1 MWKKT
6 VSILFLLVLIDSSV
20 HADNGFTHTA
30 KIKIGG
36 ENQYK
41 AVRLTPQIYN
51 ASHANLADLLIKDA
65 SGENVPYFINTSEN
79 TSGSR
84 KASFFV
90 ETVIPGFSI
99 EKGNRRTDIVIE
111 GLKNL
116 RLCDVTID
124 TDSMFKRM
132 ARTADGTQKEIYNL
146 LLNGASYTDTT
157 IPLHRHIS
165 RDAAYMIT
173 IADGDDKP
181 IKING
186 VIVRYY
192 ADDIVFGGKTG
203 EIYTLEFGRDAVN
216 TPPVY
221 DIERYKNDILRGPMD
236 KVAIGEINYVY
247 AAEIVSAE
255 KIPDAERDYKVVF
268 NIVIV
273 IVTLLLG
280 IVILVTLKRK

>member
-1 MWKKT
+1 MCPIS
-6 VSILFLLVLIDSSV
+6 SIP
-20 HADNGFTHTA
+20 A
-30 KIKIGG
+30 KIQAEAEK
-36 ENQYK
+36 
-41 AVRLTPQIYN
+41 RL
-51 ASHANLADLLIKDA
+51 
-65 SGENVPYFINTSEN
+65 
-79 TSGSR
+79 
-84 KASFFV
+84 FFV

-99 EKGNRRTDIVIE
+99 EKGDRRTDIVIE

-116 RLCDVTID
+116 RLRDVTID

-186 VIVRYY
+186 VTVRYY

-221 DIERYKNDILRGPMD
+221 DIERYKNDILRGPLD
-236 KVAIGEINYVY
+236 KVAIGEINYMY
-247 AAEIVSAE
+247 AAEKV
-255 KIPDAERDYKVVF
+255 PDAERDYQVIF
-268 NIVIV
+268 NIVII

-280 IVILVTLKRK
+280 IVILVTLKRR